1 MTREV
6 SDLAPESD
14 IRRVF
19 DALLATSIGT
29 TAGIVA
35 DSGFGVRDSI
45 INAVYRL
52 LSPLFD
58 LFSAFPI
65 GQLVVA
71 GFIDRIPIVLIV
83 GLAVGMILRYIRYR
97 RLLLGSVLVW
107 LVYVVGR
114 MLVFEQGNIIPDTAG
129 YLMQYGSLI
138 LVIRATDAVLTRSAR
153 RKAASVV

>member
-1 MTREV
+1 MTREK
-6 SDLAPESD
+6 SGLAPESD

-29 TAGIVA
+29 LAGIVA

-45 INAVYRL
+45 VNVVYRL

-65 GQLVVA
+65 AQLVVA

-83 GLAVGMILRYIRYR
+83 GLAVGMILRYIHYK
-97 RLLLGSVLVW
+97 RLLLGAVLVW
-107 LVYVVGR
+107 LVYLVGR
-114 MLVFEQGNIIPDTAG
+114 LLLFGQGNVIPDTAG
-129 YLMQYGSLI
+129 YLMQYGL
-138 LVIRATDAVLTRSAR
+138 LVLTIRATDAVLAKSAR
-153 RKAASVV
+153 RRASSAA

>member
-1 MTREV
+1 MTREN
-6 SDLAPESD
+6 SDLAPQSD

-29 TAGIVA
+29 LAGIVA

-45 INAVYRL
+45 VNAVYGL

-65 GQLVVA
+65 AQLVAA

-83 GLAVGMILRYIRYR
+83 GLAVGMILRYIRYP

-107 LVYVVGR
+107 LIYLVGR
-114 MLVFEQGNIIPDTAG
+114 LLVLDQGNIIPDTAG
-129 YLMQYGSLI
+129 YLMQYGLLI
-138 LVIRATDAVLTRSAR
+138 LVIRATHAVMAKSPRHR
-153 RKAASVV
+153 ASPAV